1 MQHKKEILARALAM
15 TGVGSLLR
23 RLRPWKGLLVLNY
36 HRIGDAA
43 SSPLDSGVFSAT
55 QQQFDGQLA
64 WLKSHADVIGL
75 DDLDSAVAGS
85 SGRFILITFDDG
97 YLDNYELALP
107 VLKRH
112 SVPATFFITTGFI
125 DGRRV
130 AWWDE
135 IAWMVKHAE
144 RGRWPR
150 RMLVRGAARPDW
162 TAEEMPAV
170 IHQLLQIYKGLATGE
185 GPEFLDE
192 IAQATA
198 SGRCA
203 MTYDS
208 APWMTWDQ
216 IRELQSAGQSIGAHT
231 VTHPVLARCT
241 REQQRTEI
249 TGSKRRIED
258 VLKRPVTAFSYPV
271 GTADAFTVE
280 TENLIREAGIRWAF
294 NFQGGY
300 VDATRAQAA
309 DRYSLPRI
317 AMEPTL
323 SGPRLQAMN
332 TLPELFARA

>member
-1 MQHKKEILARALAM
+1 M
-15 TGVGSLLR
+15 TGIGSLLR

-55 QQQFDGQLA
+55 QDQFDEQLG
-64 WLKSHADVIGL
+64 WLKSNADVIGL
-75 DDLDSAVAGS
+75 DDLDGAVGGS
-85 SGRFILITFDDG
+85 SGRFVLITFDDG

-112 SVPATFFITTGFI
+112 GVPATFFITTGFI

-144 RGRWPR
+144 RGHWPR
-150 RMLVRGAARPDW
+150 RMLVNGPRPDW
-162 TAEEMPAV
+162 SAEQMPIV
-170 IHQLLQIYKGLATGE
+170 IQKLLQLYKSLPNGE
-185 GPEFLDE
+185 GPAFLDE

-203 MTYDS
+203 MTSDS
-208 APWMTWDQ
+208 APWMSWEQ

-231 VTHPVLARCT
+231 VTHPVLARCS
-241 REQQRTEI
+241 REQQRAEI

-271 GTADAFTVE
+271 GTADAFTIE
-280 TENLIREAGIRWAF
+280 TEELMREAGIRWAF

-300 VDATRAQAA
+300 VDATRAQSA
-309 DRYSLPRI
+309 DRFSLPRI
-317 AMEPTL
+317 AMEPSL
-323 SGPRLQAMN
+323 SAPRLHAMN
-332 TLPELFARA
+332 TLPALFARA